1 MGVQPQSNRPSH
13 ARSGL
18 RQWAMCVTA
27 LGVAALVIALGA
39 LAVTIVRYGAT
50 DRARPADVII
60 VLGGGDVGTARRA
73 EHAAALYHAGYA
85 PHVLCTGG
93 YSAAGADIEAG
104 AAPRSCGP
112 RTSRRRPSP
121 WSGAAA
127 APPRTPARQR
137 RSWLRTA
144 GAMPCW
150 SATTFTCGERAGCS
164 TGRACACTPARPST
178 SGPLAYRAGL
188 RRAARIAAWGWGEVP
203 PCSAIEWR
211 RPARQRGRNRRQ
223 SRYVETPGRRR

>member
-93 YSAAGADIEAG
+93 YSAAGADIEAERCAQVVRAANVPAEAITLERGSRSTVENARATAAIMDVHGWRDAVLVGRIRQDETVHSGLNLWVVSDNLRKG
-104 AAPRSCGP
+104 AATNAVQIAEKLIERGL
-112 RTSRRRPSP
+112 
-121 WSGAAA
+121 
-127 APPRTPARQR
+127 
-137 RSWLRTA
+137 LRT
-144 GAMPCW
+144 
-150 SATTFTCGERAGCS
+150 
-164 TGRACACTPARPST
+164 
-178 SGPLAYRAGL
+178 
-188 RRAARIAAWGWGEVP
+188 
-203 PCSAIEWR
+203 
-211 RPARQRGRNRRQ
+211 
-223 SRYVETPGRRR
+223 

>member
-93 YSAAGADIEAG
+93 YSAAGADIEAERCAQVVRAANVPAEAITLERG
-104 AAPRSCGP
+104 SRSTAENARATAALMAAPGWRDAVLVSDDFRLWRARWLFDRQGE
-112 RTSRRRPSP
+112 RLYPSP
-121 WSGAAA
+121 A
-127 APPRTPARQR
+127 QH
-137 RSWLRTA
+137 
-144 GAMPCW
+144 
-150 SATTFTCGERAGCS
+150 
-164 TGRACACTPARPST
+164 T
-178 SGPLAYRAGL
+178 SGPLAPTEQVYAVL
-188 RRAARIAAWGWGEVP
+188 REIAAWGWGEVR
-203 PCSAIEWR
+203 ALL
-211 RPARQRGRNRRQ
+211 GH
-223 SRYVETPGRRR
+223 